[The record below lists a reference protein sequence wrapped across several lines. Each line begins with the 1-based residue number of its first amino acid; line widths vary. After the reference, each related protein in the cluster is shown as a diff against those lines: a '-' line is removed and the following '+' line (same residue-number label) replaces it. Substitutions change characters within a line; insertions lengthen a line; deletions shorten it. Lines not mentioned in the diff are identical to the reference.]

1 MSIYEF
7 NPDDAMRFARDQGIQ
22 VKERGDELI
31 FAKCPYCGRGT
42 TKKYK
47 FAINLKTGAFN
58 CLRASC
64 GAKGNM
70 LTLARD
76 FDFSLGSEADEYYN
90 QRRKF
95 KSIRHYP
102 VPQSKPEAVAY
113 LEGRGISATITE
125 SYKITV
131 RKDDSK
137 VLVFPFYDEKGALQ
151 FIKYRNTAPKDG
163 QSKEWC
169 EAGTKPILFG
179 MDHCNADESDTLIMT
194 EGQIDSLS
202 VCEAFDGEVNAV
214 SVPTGAKGFTW
225 VPYCWDF
232 LSSFKTLVVFGDH
245 EHGKIT
251 LLEEMARRF
260 HGNVK
265 HVRPEDYKDCKDANE
280 LLQKY
285 GKAAVADAVEN
296 AVMVANPKIVE
307 LKSVERKNLAE
318 LERFDSG
325 IGQLDK
331 LTGGFYMGQL
341 IVLTGE
347 RGNGKSTLAAQFGA
361 FGLKAGYNVMF
372 YSGELLDWF
381 FKDWFDRNIAGD
393 RFIRSDATRWGNYSY
408 TVRPSA
414 LDSIENWYSG
424 KAFLYANEVSKA
436 DDADSESNESIIKTI
451 EDGIKQYDCKVIVI
465 DNLMTAMI
473 DDMVSDQYR
482 QQTQFAK
489 DIVRI
494 AKKYNVLV
502 ILVAHPRKQASGT
515 TKDINNDDIAGSA
528 NITNL
533 ADMVMS
539 YERPKKTDEMT
550 QAAPDDDMR
559 LLRLLKNRLNGNLE
573 RDGIKLYF
581 QQSSKRI
588 SESRTFDWLYG
599 WESDG
604 ANGWIGMTD
613 DLDEIPFD

>member
-179 MDHCNADESDTLIMT
+179 MDH
-194 EGQIDSLS
+194 
-202 VCEAFDGEVNAV
+202 
-214 SVPTGAKGFTW
+214 
-225 VPYCWDF
+225 
-232 LSSFKTLVVFGDH
+232 
-245 EHGKIT
+245 
-251 LLEEMARRF
+251 
-260 HGNVK
+260 
-265 HVRPEDYKDCKDANE
+265 
-280 LLQKY
+280 
-285 GKAAVADAVEN
+285 
-296 AVMVANPKIVE
+296 
-307 LKSVERKNLAE
+307 
-318 LERFDSG
+318 
-325 IGQLDK
+325 
-331 LTGGFYMGQL
+331 
-341 IVLTGE
+341 
-347 RGNGKSTLAAQFGA
+347 
-361 FGLKAGYNVMF
+361 
-372 YSGELLDWF
+372 
-381 FKDWFDRNIAGD
+381 
-393 RFIRSDATRWGNYSY
+393 
-408 TVRPSA
+408 
-414 LDSIENWYSG
+414 
-424 KAFLYANEVSKA
+424 
-436 DDADSESNESIIKTI
+436 
-451 EDGIKQYDCKVIVI
+451 
-465 DNLMTAMI
+465 
-473 DDMVSDQYR
+473 
-482 QQTQFAK
+482 
-489 DIVRI
+489 
-494 AKKYNVLV
+494 
-502 ILVAHPRKQASGT
+502 
-515 TKDINNDDIAGSA
+515 
-528 NITNL
+528 
-533 ADMVMS
+533 
-539 YERPKKTDEMT
+539 
-550 QAAPDDDMR
+550 
-559 LLRLLKNRLNGNLE
+559 
-573 RDGIKLYF
+573 
-581 QQSSKRI
+581 
-588 SESRTFDWLYG
+588 
-599 WESDG
+599 
-604 ANGWIGMTD
+604 
-613 DLDEIPFD
+613 